1 MSAGMQCFEVC
12 LLGCGILNV
21 TAYRANG
28 KTSVRVLVL
37 SQAELSRV
45 NPLYYSFPVS
55 VACST
60 GLLLPVAS
68 VPMALAHEALLGYE
82 ASKMFVP
89 VVIIK
94 SVTVLAIF
102 VSVHTT
108 GGYYYGFNIY
118 PEWANK
124 SSNNTNK

>member
-1 MSAGMQCFEVC
+1 VP
-12 LLGCGILNV
+12 
-21 TAYRANG
+21 
-28 KTSVRVLVL
+28 VLA
-37 SQAELSRV
+37 QAESSNV

-60 GLLLPVAS
+60 GILLPVAS
-68 VPMALAHEALLGYE
+68 VPMALAHGALDSYDPG
-82 ASKMFVP
+82 KMFVP

-94 SVTVLAIF
+94 TVTVLAIF

-124 SSNNTNK
+124 SSNNTYK

>member
-1 MSAGMQCFEVC
+1 MSVGAQCCEVC
-12 LLGCGILNV
+12 LLDCGILNV
-21 TAYRANG
+21 TAYRAHD

-37 SQAELSRV
+37 SQAESSHV

-82 ASKMFVP
+82 ASKMVGRARAARRSLALGSFFSLKFYSARNVGSDGRFPRRLFP
-89 VVIIK
+89 VACK
-94 SVTVLAIF
+94 Q
-102 VSVHTT
+102 
-108 GGYYYGFNIY
+108 
-118 PEWANK
+118 
-124 SSNNTNK
+124 